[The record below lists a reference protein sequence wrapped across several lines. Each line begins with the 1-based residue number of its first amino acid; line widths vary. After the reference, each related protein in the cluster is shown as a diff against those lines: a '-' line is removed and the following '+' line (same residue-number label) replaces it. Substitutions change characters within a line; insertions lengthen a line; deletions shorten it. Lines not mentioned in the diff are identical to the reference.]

1 MENLYSPL
9 DFTIMEALA
18 NRVHNINE
26 PQTIAMSKKAREL
39 MAKGIDVVNLSLG
52 EPDFETPKH
61 IKEAAVA
68 AINNNFSYYTPV
80 AGIPDLREAISQ
92 KFLRENGLQ
101 YAPDEIVVSTG
112 AKHAI
117 MNTIMALVNS
127 GDEVIIPTPYWVS
140 YSEMVKLVEG
150 VPVFIAAPLSQN
162 YKITAAQLEAAITPR
177 SKAFLFSSP
186 CNPTGSVYSRE
197 ELLALVEVF
206 KKHPNIYVISDEIYE
221 YINFVGKHTSI
232 GSLEGMKDRVI
243 TINGLSKG
251 FAMTGWRLG
260 YLGAP
265 KAIAQ
270 ACEKIQS
277 QYTSATSSIS
287 QKAAV
292 AALTGSLEPSMEM
305 VKAFERRKKLMEE
318 GLATIPGILTN
329 KPEGAFYF
337 FPDISYFL
345 GKKFGEQTIVTATD
359 LCMYL
364 LNEGHVSM
372 VTGEAFGNENCL
384 RISYAAADEKL
395 LMAIDR
401 MKIALAKLV

>member
-1 MENLYSPL
+1 
-9 DFTIMEALA
+9 
-18 NRVHNINE
+18 
-26 PQTIAMSKKAREL
+26 
-39 MAKGIDVVNLSLG
+39 
-52 EPDFETPKH
+52 
-61 IKEAAVA
+61 
-68 AINNNFSYYTPV
+68 
-80 AGIPDLREAISQ
+80 
-92 KFLRENGLQ
+92 
-101 YAPDEIVVSTG
+101 VVSTG

-117 MNTIMALVNS
+117 MNTIMALVNP

-140 YSEMVKLVEG
+140 YSEMVKLVDG

-162 YKITAAQLEAAITPR
+162 YKITAAQLEAAITPK

-206 KKHPNIYVISDEIYE
+206 KKYPHIYIISDEIYE
-221 YINFVGKHTSI
+221 YINFVGKHSSI
-232 GSLEGMKDRVI
+232 GALEGMEGRVI

-305 VKAFERRKKLMEE
+305 VKAFERRKKLMET

-345 GKKFGEQTIVTATD
+345 GKKFGEQVIVTATD
-359 LCMYL
+359 LCMFL

-372 VTGEAFGNENCL
+372 VTGEAFGNDNCL
-384 RISYAAADEKL
+384 RISYAASDEKL
-395 LMAIDR
+395 EKAIER
-401 MKIALAKLV
+401 MKTTLAKLV

>member
-1 MENLYSPL
+1 M
-9 DFTIMEALA
+9 DILA
-18 NRVHNINE
+18 NRVYAVNE

-39 MAKGIDVVNLSLG
+39 MATGVDVVNLSLG
-52 EPDFETPKH
+52 EPDFETPQH
-61 IKEAAVA
+61 IKAA
-68 AINNNFSYYTPV
+68 AIAAIEQNFTYYTPV
-80 AGIPDLREAISQ
+80 AGIPELREAIS
-92 KFLRENGLQ
+92 KKLLEENGLH

-117 MNTIMALVNS
+117 MNTIMALINK

-140 YSEMVKLVEG
+140 YSEMVKLMEG
-150 VPVFIAAPLSQN
+150 VPVFIAAPLEQE
-162 YKITAAQLEAAITPR
+162 YKITAAQLEAAITPK

-186 CNPTGSVYSRE
+186 CNPTGSVYNRE
-197 ELLALVEVF
+197 ELADLVAVF
-206 KKHPNIYVISDEIYE
+206 AKHPQITIISDEIYE
-221 YINFVGKHTSI
+221 YINFEGKHVSI
-232 GSLEGMKDRVI
+232 GTFEEVNNRVV

-260 YLGAP
+260 YLAAP

-277 QYTSATSSIS
+277 QYTSATSSIT

-292 AALTGSLEPSMEM
+292 AALTGSREPSLKM
-305 VKAFERRKKLMEE
+305 VEAFKRRRQLMLE
-318 GLATIPGILTN
+318 GLNTIPGIRTN
-329 KPEGAFYF
+329 QPTGAFYF

-345 GKKFGEQTIVTATD
+345 GKTFNGVEIKTATD

-372 VTGEAFGNENCL
+372 VTGEAFGNDNCL
-384 RISYAAADEKL
+384 RISYATSDEKL
-395 LMAIDR
+395 TMAISR
-401 MKIALAKLV
+401 MRNALAKLV

>member
-1 MENLYSPL
+1 M
-9 DFTIMEALA
+9 DVLA
-18 NRVHNINE
+18 NRVYAVNE

-39 MAKGIDVVNLSLG
+39 MATGVDVVNLSLG

-61 IKEAAVA
+61 IKAA
-68 AINNNFSYYTPV
+68 AIAAIEQNFTYYTPV
-80 AGIPDLREAISQ
+80 AGIPELREAIS
-92 KFLRENGLQ
+92 KKLLEENGLH
-101 YAPDEIVVSTG
+101 YAADEIVVSTG

-117 MNTIMALVNS
+117 MNTIMAIINK

-150 VPVFIAAPLSQN
+150 VPVFIAAPLEQD
-162 YKITAAQLEAAITPR
+162 YKITPAQLEAAITPK

-197 ELLALVEVF
+197 ELADLVAVF
-206 KKHPNIYVISDEIYE
+206 AKHPQITIISDEIYE
-221 YINFVGKHTSI
+221 YINFEGKHVSI
-232 GSLEGMKDRVI
+232 GTFEEVKNRVV

-260 YLGAP
+260 YLAAP

-277 QYTSATSSIS
+277 QFTSATSSIT

-292 AALTGSLEPSMEM
+292 AALTGSREPSFKM
-305 VKAFERRKKLMEE
+305 VEAFKRRRQLMLE
-318 GLATIPGILTN
+318 GLNTIPGIRTN
-329 KPEGAFYF
+329 QPTGAFYF

-345 GKKFGEQTIVTATD
+345 GKTFNGIEIKTATD

-372 VTGEAFGNENCL
+372 VTGEAFGNDNCL
-384 RISYAAADEKL
+384 RISYATSDEKL
-395 LMAIDR
+395 TLAISR
-401 MKIALAKLV
+401 MRNALSKLV